1 MRPLE
6 RRPGNAPGL
15 PGCACPG
22 VSLALCAYGWAGLP
36 RYAHR
41 LPASECWRFRGGR
54 NRTAL
59 LEARE
64 TPSAPPV
71 KCPKDRHILAPDSA
85 PPGRTTDPEA
95 MNFVPRRFERGL
107 GRR

>member
-6 RRPGNAPGL
+6 RRPGNDPGL

-41 LPASECWRFRGGR
+41 LPASEYRGLRRGW
-54 NRTAL
+54 T
-59 LEARE
+59 
-64 TPSAPPV
+64 
-71 KCPKDRHILAPDSA
+71 
-85 PPGRTTDPEA
+85 RTTLLGQREIKA
-95 MNFVPRRFERGL
+95 PRRPGKVPKPGISWPPIVRPGPHY
-107 GRR
+107 

>member
-6 RRPGNAPGL
+6 RSPGLDPGL
-15 PGCACPG
+15 PGCASPG
-22 VSLALCAYGWAGLP
+22 ASLARCAYGWAGLP

-41 LPASECWRFRGGR
+41 LPASEYWRFRGGR

-71 KCPKDRHILAPDSA
+71 KCPKDRHILAPDNG
-85 PPGRTTDPEA
+85 PGPHY
-95 MNFVPRRFERGL
+95 
-107 GRR
+107 